1 MSKNNS
7 CVEMF
12 FIGLLL
18 FIGILWC
25 FIVCLVFSQWM
36 NTHIDKRIDCYMQVL
51 TWLRH
56 QL

>member
-1 MSKNNS
+1 MSKKNS